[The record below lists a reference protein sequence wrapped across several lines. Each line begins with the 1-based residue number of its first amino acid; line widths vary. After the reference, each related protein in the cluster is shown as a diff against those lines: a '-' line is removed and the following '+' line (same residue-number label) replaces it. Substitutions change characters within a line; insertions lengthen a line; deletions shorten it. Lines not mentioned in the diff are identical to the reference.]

1 MPESHNIEY
10 KSNWRDEYLKW
21 VCGFANASGGKL
33 YIGIDDTG
41 KVTGIDNH
49 NRLLEDLPNK
59 FRDIMGVYAE
69 VNLNEE
75 KGKHYL
81 EIIVPRY
88 DVPISVRGKYYV
100 RTGSTL
106 QELKGPALNEFILK
120 RTGKSWDDLPVE
132 FATIKDIDEDA
143 IQFFIN
149 KALKS
154 KRIAPDAEEEDT
166 RTLLNSLHLTNDK
179 GKLKSAAILLFGK
192 DPKKYFTSAYFKIGR
207 FGESDADLKFQDVL
221 EGNLIEMADK
231 VMEILKGKY
240 LTSPIHYEGIQ
251 RIEVLEY
258 PEPALREAILNAIVH
273 KDYRGSTI
281 QLSVYDD
288 KLILWNP
295 GMLPDELNIEM
306 LKGKHPSQPRNKS
319 IADIFFKAGY
329 IEAWGRGIS
338 MMMNACRKAGLPEP
352 IIEET
357 AGGIQITFL
366 KDIFSEDYMKQMRLN
381 ERQIETIQFVK
392 KQGKISNS
400 EFQDLFGVSKA
411 TATRDL
417 TELVDKLGI
426 LDKVGITGVGTV
438 YKLKR
443 KGS

>member
-1 MPESHNIEY
+1 
-10 KSNWRDEYLKW
+10 
-21 VCGFANASGGKL
+21 
-33 YIGIDDTG
+33 
-41 KVTGIDNH
+41 
-49 NRLLEDLPNK
+49 
-59 FRDIMGVYAE
+59 
-69 VNLNEE
+69 
-75 KGKHYL
+75 
-81 EIIVPRY
+81 
-88 DVPISVRGKYYV
+88 
-100 RTGSTL
+100 L

-132 FATIKDIDEDA
+132 SATIKDIDKDA
-143 IQFFIN
+143 IQFFIE
-149 KALKS
+149 KAMLS
-154 KRIAPDAEEEDT
+154 KRIASDAEDDDT
-166 RTLLNSLHLTNDK
+166 RTLLSNLHLTNEK
-179 GKLKSAAILLFGK
+179 GKLNNAALLLFGK

-207 FGESDADLKFQDVL
+207 FGESDADLKFQDVV

-231 VMEILKGKY
+231 VMGILKGKY
-240 LTSPIHYEGIQ
+240 LTLPIHYEGMQ
-251 RIEVLEY
+251 RIEELEY